1 MSQPQH
7 LPPDDPRE
15 WLNRARS
22 NLARARATR
31 GVPDVYLEDICF
43 DAQQAAEKA
52 IKAVLVLKG
61 VDFPKIHDIADLV
74 SLVAESGLPVP
85 PEVAASAELT
95 EYAVVARYP
104 SAVEPT
110 TEEDCDAAIQAAEAV
125 FSWALRTIGVSSN
138 EKGDTDEAHEGP

>member
-7 LPPDDPRE
+7 LPPNDPRE

-74 SLVAESGLPVP
+74 SLAVTLGVPVP
-85 PEVAASAELT
+85 PEVAAAAELT
-95 EYAVVARYP
+95 DYAVVARYP
-104 SAVEPT
+104 SAIEPT
-110 TEEDCDAAIQAAEAV
+110 TEEDCDAAIQAAEGV
-125 FSWALRTIGVSSN
+125 VSWASGITGVSGN
-138 EKGDTDEAHEGP
+138 EETDAEAAQP

>member
-22 NLARARATR
+22 NLARAKATR

-61 VDFPKIHDIADLV
+61 VDFPKTHDIADLV
-74 SLVAESGLPVP
+74 SLVADSGVPVP
-85 PEVAASAELT
+85 PEIAAAAELT

-110 TEEDCDAAIQAAEAV
+110 TEEDCEAALQAAQAV
-125 FSWALRTIGVSSN
+125 FQWACGIVGVSFGSGAQDDLS
-138 EKGDTDEAHEGP
+138 EHPQ

>member
-1 MSQPQH
+1 MSQPQR

-52 IKAVLVLKG
+52 IKAVLVSKG

-74 SLVAESGLPVP
+74 SLVAESGVPIP
-85 PEVAASAELT
+85 PEIAAAAELT

-110 TEEDCDAAIQAAEAV
+110 TEEDCDGAIQAAEAV
-125 FSWALRTIGVSSN
+125 LSWASGIIGVPSD
-138 EKGDTDEAHEGP
+138 EEGDADDTSEEL